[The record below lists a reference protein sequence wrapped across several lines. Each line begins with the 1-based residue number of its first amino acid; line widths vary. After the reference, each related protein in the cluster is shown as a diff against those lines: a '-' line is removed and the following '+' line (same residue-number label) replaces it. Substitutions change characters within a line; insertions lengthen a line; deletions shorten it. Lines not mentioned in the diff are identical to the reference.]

1 MAFNSL
7 MTKAVISIRHEIIN
21 STKNPTVIE
30 LGNQRFR
37 TDKKLKEKVYGI
49 LGISSSN
56 PTSVKEF
63 YESIG
68 FKKYLAIDVNT
79 EKDAIALDLNLD
91 LKKDCNYNEQYNLV
105 TNNGTGEHIFNQYT
119 VFKNVHDLCKSGGL
133 MIHNLPF
140 TGYIDHG
147 FYNFHPNLFVEL
159 ARSNKYAMKELWIG
173 TSDGNRIEK
182 IDIAAGYYKN
192 NDFVKRFDMNAWNQN
207 LLVVAIMKKE
217 NNNEFKMPFQNMYDG
232 DIADLSI
239 KARYEKDQ

>member
-7 MTKAVISIRHEIIN
+7 MTKAVIEVRHEIVKSN
-21 STKNPTVIE
+21 KNPTVIE

-37 TDKKLKEKVYGI
+37 TDKKLKEKVYSI
-49 LGISSSN
+49 LGIPPAT

-91 LKKDCNYNEQYNLV
+91 LRKEYNYTEQYNLV

-119 VFKNVHDLCKSGGL
+119 VFKNVHDLCKVGGI

-147 FYNFHPNLFVEL
+147 FYNFQPNLFVEI
-159 ARSNKYAMKELWIG
+159 ARSNKYTMKQLWIG
-173 TSDGNRIEK
+173 SSDGNRIEK
-182 IDIAAGYYKN
+182 IDVSAGYYKN
-192 NDFVKRFDMNAWNQN
+192 NDFLGKFDMNNWNQN
-207 LLVVAIMKKE
+207 LLVLAIMQKE
-217 NNNEFKMPFQNMYDG
+217 NNDEFRMPFQNMYDA
-232 DIADLSI
+232 DITEETI
-239 KARYEKDQ
+239 KSRYEKN

>member
-7 MTKAVISIRHEIIN
+7 MTKAVIEVRHEIVKSN
-21 STKNPTVIE
+21 KNPTVIE

-37 TDKKLKEKVYGI
+37 TDKKLKEKVYSI
-49 LGISSSN
+49 LGIPTAT

-91 LKKDCNYNEQYNLV
+91 LRKEYNYTEQYNLV

-119 VFKNVHDLCKSGGL
+119 VFKNVHDLCKVGGI

-147 FYNFHPNLFVEL
+147 FYNFQPNLFVEI
-159 ARSNKYAMKELWIG
+159 ARSNKYTMKQLWIG
-173 TSDGNRIEK
+173 SSDGNRIEK
-182 IDIAAGYYKN
+182 IDVSAGYYKN
-192 NDFVKRFDMNAWNQN
+192 NDFLSKFDMNNWNQN
-207 LLVVAIMKKE
+207 LLVLAIMQKE
-217 NNNEFKMPFQNMYDG
+217 NNDEFRMPFQNMYDA
-232 DIADLSI
+232 DITEETI
-239 KARYEKDQ
+239 KSRYEKN